1 MSAPDD
7 LDEPEGEGEGGDG
20 AAVFPLIP
28 DDLRIN
34 PLLLALLH
42 AMVFVDGSTDDI
54 IDASAA
60 DEAMQYIVTYLQRLK
75 GAALDRVQEDMEC
88 LIDYAKQEGWP
99 KQQLTFLKAFLAD
112 YGILKSEQ

>member
-1 MSAPDD
+1 MSREDD
-7 LDEPEGEGEGGDG
+7 HDDADSNCEGGDG

-28 DDLRIN
+28 DELRIN

-54 IDASAA
+54 IDPEAA

-75 GAALDRVQEDMEC
+75 GPALDRVQEDMDC
-88 LIDYAKQEGWP
+88 LIDFAKQQSWP

-112 YGILKSEQ
+112 YGIASKD